1 MEEVVGWNSSS
12 QITLSYFCNTNFPF
26 VLFSAAANF
35 RPSPTSSSAT
45 TTSASLTATTRSTRT
60 CRPSWTPS
68 TRTCRRWTASWTT
81 CRRAARSTWWESG
94 VSRGLILEL
103 PSVKSVH
110 KLCSSSEALQR
121 LLLRLCP
128 HVVGF
133 LWDLWPFAPPFSLV
147 PFPVI
152 SLSFPV
158 SKTTKRPKNTFKKET
173 IEKRDNKLTC
183 LRLLHI

>member
-1 MEEVVGWNSSS
+1 MEEVVRWNSSS
-12 QITLSYFCNTNFPF
+12 QITLSYFCNTNFPL

-110 KLCSSSEALQR
+110 KLSSSSEALQR
-121 LLLRLCP
+121 LLTP
-128 HVVGF
+128 
-133 LWDLWPFAPPFSLV
+133 
-147 PFPVI
+147 
-152 SLSFPV
+152 SLSTRSRVSLRPV
-158 SKTTKRPKNTFKKET
+158 AVCISTSLSSHF
-173 IEKRDNKLTC
+173 LSY
-183 LRLLHI
+183 L

>member
-45 TTSASLTATTRSTRT
+45 TTSGSLTATTRSTRT

-121 LLLRLCP
+121 LLTP
-128 HVVGF
+128 
-133 LWDLWPFAPPFSLV
+133 
-147 PFPVI
+147 
-152 SLSFPV
+152 SLSTRSRV
-158 SKTTKRPKNTFKKET
+158 SLRSVAVCNSLLSRP
-173 IEKRDNKLTC
+173 ISCHLSKLSC
-183 LRLLHI
+183 Q